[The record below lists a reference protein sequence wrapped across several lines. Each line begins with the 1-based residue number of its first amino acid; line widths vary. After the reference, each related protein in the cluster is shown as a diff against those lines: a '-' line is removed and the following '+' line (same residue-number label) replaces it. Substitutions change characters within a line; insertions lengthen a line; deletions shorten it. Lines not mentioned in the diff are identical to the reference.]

1 MINLASRYAEALL
14 TAAKRENALKVVTE
28 EMKTL
33 ACEFSGST
41 KVFSAPVF
49 PVREQLATV
58 SSVLGDH
65 FHPLTK
71 RFVCLLVSMRRLG
84 GIGRIAAAFDKL
96 ARREMGQ
103 IDLFFTVYED
113 PAPKMKAE
121 LIQAAGGKGLFNPDC
136 RENIELHFEID
147 KTLLGGFVAE
157 CDGISWDCS
166 LRSRLTEM
174 SKVIRK
180 I

>member
-14 TAAKRENALKVVTE
+14 AAAKRENALKVVAE

-33 ACEFSGST
+33 AHEFSGSAG
-41 KVFSAPVF
+41 VFSAPVF
-49 PVREQLATV
+49 PVREQVATV
-58 SSVLGDH
+58 SSALGDR

-71 RFVCLLVSMRRLG
+71 RFICLLVSMRRLG

-96 ARREMGQ
+96 ARMEMGQ
-103 IDLFFTVYED
+103 IDLFFTVYEE
-113 PAPKMKAE
+113 PSPKMEAE
-121 LIQAAGGKGLFNPDC
+121 LIQAAMGKGLFSPDC
-136 RENIELHFEID
+136 RENIVIHFEVD
-147 KTLLGGFVAE
+147 KALLGGFVAE
-157 CDGISWDCS
+157 CGGVNWDCS
-166 LRSRLTEM
+166 LRSRLIEM